1 MMPTVETSLSLLLLP
16 ILIPLVTGVL
26 SFLIRRLRN
35 EIAIA
40 GSLITF
46 YFALRIFILSR
57 YGIIVHDYA
66 SIGPVNIGLHVDGLS
81 AFVLLASAFLGLMAI
96 IYSRRAMRESPGVGS
111 YYLFIMFT
119 IACANGVFM
128 ASDMLIVVF
137 FWGFLAAT
145 LYGMLFLSKKD
156 SSVVA
161 MKGFFIAATAD
172 LLLMTGIGILLFNLG
187 DSGIAPATRIPLTS
201 GLAIASFFLL
211 TAGALAKAGSMP
223 FHTWIPDAAGT
234 APATFLGFIPGAI
247 DKLLGIYLN
256 QHGGPKCHNGRRC
269 FNNYGGSNDGVSA
282 KRSIPFIVFSCHF
295 TSRLYGAWY
304 RYWKSDWH
312 CRRFIPY
319 GEPCY
324 L

>member
-16 ILIPLVTGVL
+16 ILIPLVAGVL

-57 YGIIVHDYA
+57 YGILVHNYA

-96 IYSRRAMRESPGVGS
+96 IFSRRVMRESPGVGA

-119 IACANGVFM
+119 ISCAHGVFM

-156 SSVVA
+156 SAAVA

-187 DSGIAPATRIPLTS
+187 DSGIAPATRS
-201 GLAIASFFLL
+201 
-211 TAGALAKAGSMP
+211 
-223 FHTWIPDAAGT
+223 
-234 APATFLGFIPGAI
+234 
-247 DKLLGIYLN
+247 
-256 QHGGPKCHNGRRC
+256 
-269 FNNYGGSNDGVSA
+269 
-282 KRSIPFIVFSCHF
+282 
-295 TSRLYGAWY
+295 
-304 RYWKSDWH
+304 
-312 CRRFIPY
+312 
-319 GEPCY
+319 
-324 L
+324 